1 MFEYTASH
9 KETGPLGKST
19 RWGSLP
25 ARMRLELGIILRET
39 RLELDVNESKGTLD
53 ISGSGRWSGR
63 KRWLGTTCFQ
73 CSGRTATDGLPGTMS
88 GRSGGSYFK
97 NSGRR
102 SRKTTVP

>member
-39 RLELDVNESKGTLD
+39 RLPVA
-53 ISGSGRWSGR
+53 
-63 KRWLGTTCFQ
+63 
-73 CSGRTATDGLPGTMS
+73 GRTVSLYAGVHETGDRVGFRAPFRGTGS
-88 GRSGGSYFK
+88 PPFGPARFGRMRYYPWPSCIHR
-97 NSGRR
+97 GRA
-102 SRKTTVP
+102 S